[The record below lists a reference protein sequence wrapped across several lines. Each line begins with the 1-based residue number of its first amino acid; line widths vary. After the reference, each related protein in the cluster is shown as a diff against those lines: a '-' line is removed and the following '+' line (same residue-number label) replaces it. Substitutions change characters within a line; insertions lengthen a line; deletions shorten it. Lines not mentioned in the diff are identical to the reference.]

1 MNKAVIKVSVQAI
14 KDILQ
19 MALLHLDNILRAL
32 DDNIGEVV

>member
-19 MALLHLDNILRAL
+19 MAMLHLDNILRASK
-32 DDNIGEVV
+32 DNTEE